1 MDEVHEDGFSTTSA
15 VTRRSSYAQIIH
27 AGLSVNY
34 IMSHSLKIR
43 LMMLNCWWQIPHS
56 LVSQTRVVTDNS
68 DVSRMWKGGVCESLS
83 CSCLTGSFSSLFFL
97 SVRFSVCAKL
107 GRKSSRSDLERL
119 KGGQRGSGPC
129 GSSGAKTTCLY
140 NFIYTL

>member
-1 MDEVHEDGFSTTSA
+1 MVLAHKCCYTSF
-15 VTRRSSYAQIIH
+15 SYAQIIH
-27 AGLSVNY
+27 AGLSVNLHY
-34 IMSHSLKIR
+34 EPLIKNKTDDVEL
-43 LMMLNCWWQIPHS
+43 LMADPDS

-68 DVSRMWKGGVCESLS
+68 DVSRMWKGWSCESLS

-97 SVRFSVCAKL
+97 SVRFSVCAKF